1 VQQWPNKLCSGLCL
15 VNAWSCKQL
24 QFTWSLSRAYTG
36 VCGSRDSLKAKDS
49 HMLNVSGST
58 LGESILQRLNTVLRG
73 EKKWLINYLLMMS
86 GYLIVGTV

>member
-1 VQQWPNKLCSGLCL
+1 M
-15 VNAWSCKQL
+15 
-24 QFTWSLSRAYTG
+24 
-36 VCGSRDSLKAKDS
+36 CGSRDLLKAKDS
-49 HMLNVSGST
+49 GRLCHTLNVSGST